1 MNLHYVDY
9 VYELTTADKTQL
21 LSTSTE
27 VSEVTIPLEFPSSK
41 QEELDQDHALS
52 LLSSESDSE
61 PGDLLV

>member
-41 QEELDQDHALS
+41 QAELDKDHALS